1 MTSSENRP
9 QSHTSFQIPYPK
21 GFLRLVMR
29 FPILL
34 YRLRLGW
41 LLGKRFI
48 LIEHRGRKSG
58 MTRRAVIEVVDHDPQ
73 EGVYVVA
80 AAWGAQSDWFQNI
93 LVEPNVFVTVSAQ
106 RFPATA
112 RRLSEEDSE
121 RHLRSYSVRNP
132 LAFRQI
138 GSWLVR
144 ESSHDTEN
152 IIRAFVET
160 IPFVEFAPV

>member
-1 MTSSENRP
+1 
-9 QSHTSFQIPYPK
+9 
-21 GFLRLVMR
+21 MR

-41 LLGKRFI
+41 LLGKRF
-48 LIEHRGRKSG
+48 LLLEHRGRKSG
-58 MTRRAVIEVVDHDPQ
+58 IMRRAVIEVVDYDPQ
-73 EGVYVVA
+73 EGSYVVA
-80 AAWGAQSDWFQNI
+80 AAWGTQSDWYQNI
-93 LVEPNVFVTVSAQ
+93 LVQPSVYVTVSTH

-112 RRLSEEDSE
+112 RRLSKEDSE

-138 GSWLVR
+138 GAWLVG
-144 ESSHDTEN
+144 ESSHDTED

-160 IPFVEFAPV
+160 IPFVKFAPA